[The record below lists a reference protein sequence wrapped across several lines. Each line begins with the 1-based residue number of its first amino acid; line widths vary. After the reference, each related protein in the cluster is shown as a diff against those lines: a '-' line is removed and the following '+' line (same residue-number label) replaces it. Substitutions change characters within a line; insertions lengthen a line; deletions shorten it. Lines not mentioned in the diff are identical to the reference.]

1 MCSLTA
7 TGAAS
12 ESEPL
17 SKVKGRKQNLWI
29 GGIMKLSVEAKV
41 AASVAAGFVALTV
54 GVIEQGNS
62 AEQSVGPN
70 GYGPINNAGVST
82 QMSQHGYDSS
92 LARRT
97 NSGENRQGTQW
108 QHPE

>member
-1 MCSLTA
+1 MD
-7 TGAAS
+7 
-12 ESEPL
+12 
-17 SKVKGRKQNLWI
+17 R
-29 GGIMKLSVEAKV
+29 GIMKLSVEAKV

-54 GVIEQGNS
+54 GVIAQGNS
-62 AEQSVGPN
+62 AEQNVGPN
-70 GYGPINNAGVST
+70 GYGTTNNPEVST
-82 QMSQHGYDSS
+82 HVSQYGYDSS